1 MSIQLEAVTKRYGG
15 LAVVSRVSLEIANG
29 EMFVLLG
36 PSGSGKSTLLRS
48 VAGLA
53 EVDEGRILLDGRDV
67 THVSPSER
75 GIGFVFQ
82 NYALFRNMSVAENIE
97 FPLRVRK
104 RNPTERVRRREE
116 LLEIVGLA
124 GFGHRRP
131 AELSGGQQQRVALAR
146 ALADDPA
153 FLLLDEPFGA
163 LDAKIRT
170 ELRQT
175 LRRIQREYGVTAVFV
190 THDQEEAFELAD
202 RIGVMNFGRLL
213 EVGPPEELYLRP
225 RSAFVAAFLGVSN
238 LVVGESTPNA
248 VRLGTVDLP
257 LGTEA
262 SPRRT
267 GERAQI
273 LLRPEDLEVRTERDQ
288 VRATVLGSGLV
299 DERSF
304 SGPIERIR
312 VRFEPIAG
320 VRQVAPSPQ
329 FGGSSLVFEVTRPQP
344 EALGRPVRRGDQVWL
359 GVRRCHLLAPA
370 AFEITVRSAAAAAES
385 PARDYAVRLAERLH
399 GAIRYP
405 DEIMA
410 PTTTMNGDP
419 ASQAEVEGFR
429 LTALDLDQAA
439 LPAAPGPWAD
449 TGHLLVVP
457 GPQEVPRRV
466 LVCVAVGEP
475 GKVDVRLAERLAWR
489 LGAEATIL
497 TVLPEEG
504 EVPEHV
510 TRFLE
515 ASARAMSARGV
526 ATRTLVRHGPPVA
539 EIIAE
544 TSAGNH
550 DLVIVGAPLPSSAR
564 ALTSRGDIVGTILRA
579 RPTTPLLIV
588 QSQG

>member
-15 LAVVSRVSLEIANG
+15 LAVVSRVSVEIANG

-48 VAGLA
+48 IAGLA
-53 EVDEGRILLDGRDV
+53 EVEEGRILLDGRDV

-82 NYALFRNMSVAENIE
+82 NYALFRNMTVAENIE

-104 RNPTERVRRREE
+104 RTPTERVRRREE
-116 LLEIVGLA
+116 LLEIVGLG

-131 AELSGGQQQRVALAR
+131 AQLSGGQQQRVALAR

-163 LDAKIRT
+163 LDARIRT

-213 EVGPPEELYLRP
+213 EVGPPQELYLRP

-248 VRLGTVDLP
+248 VRLGTAELP

-262 SPRRT
+262 PARRV

-273 LLRPEDLEVRTERDQ
+273 LLRPEDLEVRAERDQ
-288 VRATVLGSGLV
+288 VRSTVLGSGHV
-299 DERSF
+299 EERAF
-304 SGPIERIR
+304 SGPFERIR

-329 FGGSSLVFEVTRPQP
+329 YGGSSLMFDVTRPQP
-344 EALGRPVRRGDQVWL
+344 EALARPVRRGDQVWL

-370 AFEITVRSAAAAAES
+370 AFEITVRSGDGAES
-385 PARDYAVRLAERLH
+385 PARDYAVRLADRLH
-399 GAIRYP
+399 GSIRYP
-405 DEIMA
+405 DEIMVV
-410 PTTTMNGDP
+410 PTPMNGDP

-457 GPQEVPRRV
+457 GPREMPRKL

-504 EVPEHV
+504 DVPEHV

-526 ATRTLVRHGPPVA
+526 PTRTLVRHGPPVSEIVA
-539 EIIAE
+539 EV
-544 TSAGNH
+544 SVGQH
-550 DLVIVGAPLPSSAR
+550 DLVVVGAPLPSSGR
-564 ALTSRGDIVGTILRA
+564 ALAARGDIVGTLLRTLPA
-579 RPTTPLLIV
+579 TPLLIV

>member
-82 NYALFRNMSVAENIE
+82 NYALFRNMTVAENIE

-104 RNPTERVRRREE
+104 RSPTERVRRREE
-116 LLEIVGLA
+116 LLEIVGLG

-131 AELSGGQQQRVALAR
+131 AQLSGGQQQRVALAR

-163 LDAKIRT
+163 LDARIRT

-213 EVGPPEELYLRP
+213 EVGPPQELYLRP

-248 VRLGTVDLP
+248 VRLGTAELP

-262 SPRRT
+262 PSRRA

-273 LLRPEDLEVRTERDQ
+273 LLRPEDLEVRSERDQ
-288 VRATVLGSGLV
+288 VRSTVLGSGRV
-299 DERSF
+299 DERAF
-304 SGPIERIR
+304 SGPFERIR

-329 FGGSSLVFEVTRPQP
+329 YGGSSLMFDVTRPQP
-344 EALGRPVRRGDQVWL
+344 EALARPVRRGDQVWL
-359 GVRRCHLLAPA
+359 GVRRFHLLAPA
-370 AFEITVRSAAAAAES
+370 AFEITVRSADGVAS

-399 GAIRYP
+399 GSIRYP
-405 DEIMA
+405 DEIMVV
-410 PTTTMNGDP
+410 PTPMNGDP

-439 LPAAPGPWAD
+439 LPSAPGPWAD

-457 GPQEVPRRV
+457 GPREMPRKL

-497 TVLPEEG
+497 TVLPGEG
-504 EVPEHV
+504 NAPEHV

-526 ATRTLVRHGPPVA
+526 PTRTLVRHGNPVS
-539 EIIAE
+539 EIIGE
-544 TSAGNH
+544 VSAGKH
-550 DLVIVGAPLPSSAR
+550 DLLVVGAPLPTSAR
-564 ALTSRGDIVGTILRA
+564 ALAARGDIVGTLLRT
-579 RPTTPLLIV
+579 RPAAPLLIV